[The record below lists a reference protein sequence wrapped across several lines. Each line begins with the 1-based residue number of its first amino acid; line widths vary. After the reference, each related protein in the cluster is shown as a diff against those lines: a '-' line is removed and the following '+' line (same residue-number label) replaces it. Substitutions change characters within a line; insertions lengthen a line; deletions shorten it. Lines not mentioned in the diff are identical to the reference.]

1 LDNEIILDQIE
12 EIEKRVEKV
21 IEVCKTLEAANSKLQ
36 QRVKELEGELQGKA
50 EAETRYTRERELIRS
65 KVDLLL
71 SRLDEI
77 SPG

>member
-1 LDNEIILDQIE
+1 LDSEIIFAQFE

-21 IEVCKTLEAANSKLQ
+21 IEVCKTLEATNLKLE

-65 KVDLLL
+65 KVDALL

-77 SPG
+77 AAG

>member
-1 LDNEIILDQIE
+1 MDSEIIFAQFE

-21 IEVCKTLEAANSKLQ
+21 IEVCKTLEATNLKLE

-65 KVDLLL
+65 KVDALL

-77 SPG
+77 AAG

>member
-1 LDNEIILDQIE
+1 LDSEIIFTQFE

-21 IEVCKTLEAANSKLQ
+21 IEVCKALEATNLKLE

-65 KVDLLL
+65 KVDVLL

-77 SPG
+77 TAG

>member
-1 LDNEIILDQIE
+1 MDSEIIFAQFE

-21 IEVCKTLEAANSKLQ
+21 IEVCKTLEATNLKLE

-65 KVDLLL
+65 KVDALL

-77 SPG
+77 GAG